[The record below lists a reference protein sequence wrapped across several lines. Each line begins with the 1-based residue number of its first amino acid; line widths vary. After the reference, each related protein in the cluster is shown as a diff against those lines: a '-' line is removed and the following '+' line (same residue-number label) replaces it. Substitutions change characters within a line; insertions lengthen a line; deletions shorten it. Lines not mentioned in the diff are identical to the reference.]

1 MKLCFTDK
9 ETNIILGNYLAENQ
23 QRVYSEIH
31 CKVRAEGPLETC

>member
-9 ETNIILGNYLAENQ
+9 ETNANLCNYLAKNQ

-31 CKVRAEGPLETC
+31 CKIRPEVPLETC